1 MSKETSNAREGD
13 STEGCRQGVGRD
25 PAHIAAG
32 GGELDPIAQLAQQD
46 IPMSPSSSDL
56 VERLRNRVAPE
67 IALERE
73 AADTIQRLEAAAGGE
88 EDMPPPTEAMKRGIY
103 GEGSPLVE
111 RIRNRPNDAPL
122 PTEYLLDEAA
132 DTIQRLEAALEKI
145 ADWDVLGDGYTDFCE
160 VRNIARAA
168 LAGKK

>member
-1 MSKETSNAREGD
+1 M
-13 STEGCRQGVGRD
+13 
-25 PAHIAAG
+25 
-32 GGELDPIAQLAQQD
+32 
-46 IPMSPSSSDL
+46 SDL
-56 VERLRNRVAPE
+56 VERLRNRFCHDRFSCEVVDEAQAT
-67 IALERE
+67 IQRLEGDANREFHRAVEANIRLSE

>member
-73 AADTIQRLEAAAGGE
+73 AADTIQRLEAE
-88 EDMPPPTEAMKRGIY
+88 LNSKWPFREF
-103 GEGSPLVE
+103 
-111 RIRNRPNDAPL
+111 
-122 PTEYLLDEAA
+122 
-132 DTIQRLEAALEKI
+132 ALERRALQSTITALQSERDRLRECLGGFVKNRALI
-145 ADWDVLGDGYTDFCE
+145 TAGELQGVLDRLMD
-160 VRNIARAA
+160 ASDAA
-168 LAGKK
+168 LAGKDG